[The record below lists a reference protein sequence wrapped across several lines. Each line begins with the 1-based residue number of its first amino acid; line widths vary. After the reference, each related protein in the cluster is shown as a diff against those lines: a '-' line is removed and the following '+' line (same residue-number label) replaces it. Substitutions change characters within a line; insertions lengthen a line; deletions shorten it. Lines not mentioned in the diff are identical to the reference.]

1 VSKYITNI
9 SEWAAKCIAD
19 PLWLAECMQ
28 RIHRFGGQFEGINV
42 LGHSMEVADRLDRP
56 IDKLWGLLH
65 DAHEVLSGDVTRQF
79 KSLDLLQWQA
89 RCDVMLGMELHSVGI
104 VGIADL
110 PLIGTID
117 AKVGDAEH
125 DDHERYMQTYRF
137 RHPDL
142 FASRFHNLL
151 NECRNAQPE

>member
-1 VSKYITNI
+1 MSKYITNI

-28 RIHRFGGQFEGINV
+28 RIHRFGGQFEGIHV

-79 KSLDLLQWQA
+79 KSLDMLKWQE
-89 RCDVMLGMELHSVGI
+89 RCDVILGMELHSAGVCGQI
-104 VGIADL
+104 DFDAVRTADF
-110 PLIGTID
+110 G
-117 AKVGDAEH
+117 VGDDEH
-125 DDHERYMQTYRF
+125 EDPTYYGSLYHLHDPQSFEYVFYR
-137 RHPDL
+137 
-142 FASRFHNLL
+142 LL
-151 NECRNAQPE
+151 NECRNAQPQ